1 MRMHSVREDFLACSE
16 GRAPSRMP
24 VFALGLEFDYLRA
37 GLDYRATRTDVAGM
51 VHSQVEA
58 VRTYGYDWAI
68 VFPDDYVEFE
78 HLGLAM
84 RDDPDHPTMPT
95 AYLPLEPETLRGFEV
110 PDFTNVVR
118 CPVHLEMLRRTKEAL
133 GDTALVMGRIAAP
146 FSTLG
151 LIYGIDNL
159 MMTMLED
166 PGLIQDN
173 MAFFVDH
180 QIAFGRAQLEAG
192 ADLLWLGDC
201 CAASRFIRVEHFREF
216 AFEPAA
222 RVAEALRDSGLLIYH
237 TSEISPPHIRAEL
250 ELPVHAVNLGE
261 GVSIAR
267 IKADMKPKQA
277 VMGNFDCLLLRDGS
291 PEQIAAATE
300 EMIRENGAG
309 GGYMFNTAEGVMATT
324 PPENVKAML
333 ETVRTVEAPC

>member
-1 MRMHSVREDFLACSE
+1 MTMAYPGVREDFLACSE
-16 GRAPSRMP
+16 GRQPSRLP
-24 VFALGLEFDYLRA
+24 VFALGLEFDYLQA
-37 GLDYRATRTDVAGM
+37 GLTYRAMRTDVAGM

-58 VRTYGYDWAI
+58 VHTHGYDWAVI
-68 VFPDDYVEFE
+68 FPDDYIEFE
-78 HLGLAM
+78 HLGLTM
-84 RDDPDHPTMPT
+84 RDDPDHPVMPT
-95 AYLPLEPETLRGFEV
+95 EYLPLELETLRGFEV
-110 PDFTNVVR
+110 PDLKNVLR
-118 CPVHLEMLRRTKEAL
+118 CPAHLEMLRRTKEAL
-133 GDTALVMGRIAAP
+133 GDTVLVMGRIAAP

-151 LIYGIDNL
+151 LVYGIDKL
-159 MMTMLED
+159 MMAMLED
-166 PGLIQDN
+166 PGLIHDN

-222 RVAEALRDSGLLIYH
+222 RVAEALRESGLLIYH
-237 TSEISPPHIRAEL
+237 AAEISPPHIRAEL

-261 GVSIAR
+261 GPSLAR
-267 IKADMKPKQA
+267 IKTDMEPKRA

-291 PEQIAAATE
+291 PEQIAAAAGD
-300 EMIRENGAG
+300 MIRENRPG
-309 GGYMFNTAEGVMATT
+309 GRYMFNTGEGVMATT

-333 ETVRTVEAPC
+333 EAVRTAG